1 MTRYSDRVQPGAT
14 LNRLFSNRVI
24 EMNGTKMMKRNDWIK
39 NLFLVLVIGM
49 LASSV
54 ALASPLTQ
62 PKADGLIGEQA
73 NGYIG
78 LVRQDVP
85 AEIRKLVDEVNAK
98 RKAGYQE
105 IATKQGVSLESVEL
119 VGGNTAIEKTLPGN
133 YVRDASGSWRVK

>member
-1 MTRYSDRVQPGAT
+1 
-14 LNRLFSNRVI
+14 
-24 EMNGTKMMKRNDWIK
+24 MKRNNLIK
-39 NLFLVLVIGM
+39 NLSLMLIIGM
-49 LASSV
+49 LTSSI

-62 PKADGLIGEQA
+62 PKADGLIGEQV

-85 AEIRKLVDEVNAK
+85 SDIRKLVNEVNAK

-133 YVRDASGSWRVK
+133 YVRDANGVWHKK